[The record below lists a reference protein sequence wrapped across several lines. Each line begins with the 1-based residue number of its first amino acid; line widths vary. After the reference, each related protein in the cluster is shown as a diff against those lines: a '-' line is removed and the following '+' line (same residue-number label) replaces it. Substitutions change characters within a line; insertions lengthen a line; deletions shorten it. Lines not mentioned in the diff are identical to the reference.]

1 MATTN
6 PMIPTAEWRMLT
18 VTIPPD
24 TSTFK
29 YVALA
34 PGCTNTPHGG
44 NCGCATFDDPV
55 QADRYIRRKIAGL

>member
-24 TSTFK
+24 KTFK

-34 PGCTNTPHGG
+34 PGCINTPHGG
-44 NCGCATFDDPV
+44 SCGCGTFDRPGD
-55 QADRYIRRKIAGL
+55 ADSYIRRKIAGR

>member
-18 VTIPPD
+18 VTIPPNTTD
-24 TSTFK
+24 FK

-34 PGCTNTPHGG
+34 PGCINTPHNGER
-44 NCGCATFDDPV
+44 CGCQQFDDPG
-55 QADRYIRRKIAGL
+55 QADTYIRGKIRG

>member
-6 PMIPTAEWRMLT
+6 PLVPTAEWRMLT

-24 TSTFK
+24 TTTFK

-34 PGCTNTPHGG
+34 PGCTNTPHAGD
-44 NCGCATFDDPV
+44 CGCMTFDKPGD
-55 QADRYIRRKIAGL
+55 ADTYIRGKIRG

>member
-34 PGCTNTPHGG
+34 PGCINTPHGG
-44 NCGCATFDDPV
+44 ACGCGTFDDPGE
-55 QADRYIRRKIAGL
+55 ADRYIRRKIAGM